1 MNLSILDAPT
11 LLLGLVIFAA
21 RVIDVSLGTIRTIV
35 IVQGKTLVAFL
46 LGFLEV
52 LIWITIVSTVVH
64 RIGETPILVIFYAL
78 GFATGNVVGILVE
91 KRLGFGSI
99 ILRVISRPKGAAIAR
114 RLRAVGQGVTIFK
127 GEGMRGEVSQL
138 YVACR
143 RRDLR
148 WILPIVRQEDP
159 DAFYI
164 TEQARDVSKVL
175 RPFSSPVTGWRSPF
189 SGK

>member
-1 MNLSILDAPT
+1 MNPSIFDSAT

-35 IVQGKTLVAFL
+35 IVQGKTLVAFF

-52 LIWITIVSTVVH
+52 LIWITIVSTVVQ
-64 RIGETPILVIFYAL
+64 RIGETPILVVFYAL
-78 GFATGNVVGILVE
+78 GFATGNVVGIVVE
-91 KRLGFGSI
+91 KRLGFGAI
-99 ILRVISRPKGAAIAR
+99 ILRVISRPRGAEIAR
-114 RLRAVGQGVTIFK
+114 RLRDLGQGVTIFK

-148 WILPIVRQEDP
+148 WILPIVRREDP

-164 TEQARDVSKVL
+164 TEQACDVSKIL
-175 RPFSSPVTGWRSPF
+175 RPFSSPITGVRSPF

>member
-1 MNLSILDAPT
+1 MNPSIFDSAT

-35 IVQGKTLVAFL
+35 IVQGKTLVAFF

-52 LIWITIVSTVVH
+52 LIWITIVSTVVQ
-64 RIGETPILVIFYAL
+64 RIGETPILVVFYAL
-78 GFATGNVVGILVE
+78 GFATGNVVGIVVE
-91 KRLGFGSI
+91 KRLGFGAI
-99 ILRVISRPKGAAIAR
+99 ILRVISRPRGAEIAR
-114 RLRAVGQGVTIFK
+114 RLRDLGQGVTIFK

-148 WILPIVRQEDP
+148 WILPIVRREDP

-164 TEQARDVSKVL
+164 TEQACDVSKIL
-175 RPFSSPVTGWRSPF
+175 RPFSSPITGWRSPF